1 MTAFLGSEVQEY
13 TIEDHNYDHYKRQLS
28 WSFEYIMTR
37 EEFERR
43 LEEDIEFRKQWAID
57 YSEENKS

>member
-43 LEEDIEFRKQWAID
+43 LEEDIEFRKQWVID

>member
-1 MTAFLGSEVQEY
+1 MTAFLGSDVQEY

-43 LEEDIEFRKQWAID
+43 LEEDIEFRKQWDID

>member
-13 TIEDHNYDHYKRQLS
+13 TIEDHNYESYKRQLS

-37 EEFERR
+37 EEFDRK
-43 LEEDIEFRKQWAID
+43 LEEDIEFRKQWD
-57 YSEENKS
+57 NGYSKENKS

>member
-1 MTAFLGSEVQEY
+1 MTAFLGSEVEEY
-13 TIEDHNYDHYKRQLS
+13 TIEDHNYEHYKRQLS

-43 LEEDIEFRKQWAID
+43 LEEDIEFRKQWAIN

>member
-13 TIEDHNYDHYKRQLS
+13 TIEDHNYEHYKRQLS

-43 LEEDIEFRKQWAID
+43 LEEDMEFRKQWDID

>member
-57 YSEENKS
+57 YSKENKS

>member
-43 LEEDIEFRKQWAID
+43 LEEDIEFRKQWDID
-57 YSEENKS
+57 YSKENKS

>member
-13 TIEDHNYDHYKRQLS
+13 TIEDHNYDQYKRQLS

-37 EEFERR
+37 EEFDRK
-43 LEEDIEFRKQWAID
+43 LEEDIEFRKQWD
-57 YSEENKS
+57 NGYSKENKS